1 MTAYVVAQISI
12 HDRARYDRYVAG
24 FLPTL
29 KPYGGRLLAAQ
40 EQPQVLEGDW
50 ACDKVILLAFPDQ
63 AQALAWAGCD
73 EYQAIA
79 GDRLA
84 ATEGPVL
91 LIQGYT

>member
-29 KPYGGRLLAAQ
+29 KAYGGRLLAAQ

-50 ACDKVILLAFPDQ
+50 DRDKVILLAFPDQ
-63 AQALAWAGCD
+63 AQALAWAASG

-79 GDRLA
+79 ADRLA
-84 ATEGPVL
+84 ASEGPVL